1 MNNFF
6 LWCINYIAEE
16 HNIYIT
22 YSGGDDLFAVGNWKD
37 LIDFS
42 IEIHNKFSKFTC
54 FNDIFHIS
62 AGIGVFRPNYP
73 IRHGAEATGELE
85 SLSKGKWFDNKVGK
99 A

>member
-1 MNNFF
+1 VAKTISRFATLSRSMNNFF

-54 FNDIFHIS
+54 LMISSIFLQGLEYS
-62 AGIGVFRPNYP
+62 GP
-73 IRHGAEATGELE
+73 IIP
-85 SLSKGKWFDNKVGK
+85 
-99 A
+99 